1 MKRIFL
7 LIALLLA
14 PFTLHLSPLALQAQV
29 RRPLPK
35 FDPDNPKK
43 LPAPELYDLHS
54 LIISYDVE
62 VGKKPLKRAIK
73 RKKCEIMYDYKNFNM
88 IAVRLPDNFPLA
100 EAEEY
105 FRGVR
110 GVIHVGKNRRYE
122 LHTQPVGEVPQ
133 NYPRTHTDVQ

>member
-1 MKRIFL
+1 MKRI
-7 LIALLLA
+7 LLLVV
-14 PFTLHLSPLALQAQV
+14 LALSLSAAQAQV

-35 FDPDNPKK
+35 FDPENPQP
-43 LPAPELYDLHS
+43 LPAPQLYDLHS

-105 FRGVR
+105 FRNVR

-122 LHTQPVGEVPQ
+122 LHTQPVREVPQ
-133 NYPRTHTDVQ
+133 GNARTHTDVQ